1 MPKVAKKPAPK
12 PPGFAGFDRDA
23 MGFWHELAAEMNR
36 DWFLANKERYET
48 KWVQPMTALLS
59 AVGAKVASAY
69 KPLAI
74 SEPKVMRIYRDTR
87 FAKDKSP
94 YKTWIGASINVGPAR
109 KAPKKDAPRGDAAHG
124 VTALYMHFGVD
135 EEFSGSGQYV
145 FMDDVLV
152 KWRKKV
158 ADDKSGKEIARII
171 ANLEKSG
178 YKPLAYDT
186 LQRVPK
192 PYDADHPRAELLK
205 LKGLV
210 VGFPD
215 IPKGLVHKPELVDW
229 LAGHVKAVAPMNK
242 WIVANL

>member
-1 MPKVAKKPAPK
+1 MPKVAKKAAPK
-12 PPGFAGFDRDA
+12 SAGFAGFDRDA

-36 DWFLANKERYET
+36 DWFLANKDRYEMQ
-48 KWVQPMTALLS
+48 WVQPMTALL
-59 AVGAKVASAY
+59 AEVAAKAASAY

-74 SEPKVMRIYRDTR
+74 GEPRIMRIYRDTR

-94 YKTWIGASINVGPAR
+94 YKTWIGASIHVGPAR
-109 KAPKKDAPRGDAAHG
+109 KPSKKGAPHGEAANG
-124 VTALYMHFGVD
+124 AAALYLHFGVD
-135 EEFSGSGQYV
+135 EEMSAAGQYV

-152 KWRKKV
+152 RWRKKV
-158 ADDKSGKEIARII
+158 ADDKTGKDIARIM
-171 ANLEKSG
+171 AALDKAG
-178 YKPLAYDT
+178 YERGAYDA

-215 IPKGLVHKPELVDW
+215 IPKGLIHKPALVDW
-229 LAGHVKAVAPMNK
+229 LAGHVKAVAPMNR
-242 WIVANL
+242 WLVANL